1 MIKNMI
7 RSAHEIFTN
16 NKMAL
21 YGIIGLIGFL
31 IIISS
36 VNAAQEDPAFFDL
49 SPKSGYA
56 GFVYQL
62 SLNGENFNP
71 DTSMQLNMDA
81 ENLAV
86 SNITFVS
93 NKTLNFRVSIPTT
106 ARPGMYDLNITN
118 PDGKYQKYKQTF
130 VVMPI
135 PPPNITGFTPDNC
148 IAGSLVPVT
157 ITGQYF
163 RIGGSETVTIS
174 QGSKTYTLQN
184 QSVSI
189 GKITGIFSLPVDTPA
204 GSWNITVINPDRQQN
219 TIIGGLTI
227 KLLPPP
233 EVLSIAPN
241 HGGMNTPVLVT
252 ISGSNF
258 LSNATVSLV
267 RKDKALPGDKVSVV
281 SNNSLTCVV
290 SVPDTFVEG
299 MWDVSVTNP
308 DGQSGWMK
316 NAYLSGDPASP
327 FSLDISPSW
336 GVQGTN
342 REVNISG
349 MAFLE
354 GEKVSIKKDG
364 KEINAGNVAIISNNE
379 IACTIPVP
387 SDAQTGSW
395 DVVTTN
401 RYGKSD
407 VLKSGFFVYSK
418 TSHLLAGINPDK
430 GDQGERISAELVGYN
445 LPAGSVSELISNG
458 SSPIPLIVVGNNSGD
473 KVNVSFTIPDDAL
486 PDYWDLK
493 VKTPDGGD
501 LTRSRIFRVM
511 YNNTPL
517 ISSIQPDRA
526 RTGIRDLKVTITGKN
541 FGDSEFID
549 SVLSRNATNLSISG
563 ATSYHGDIITGYLTI
578 PNGTETGWYNLS
590 VTRNEVMNKSSMK
603 NEMFRVI

>member
-1 MIKNMI
+1 M
-7 RSAHEIFTN
+7 
-16 NKMAL
+16 
-21 YGIIGLIGFL
+21 YGIIGFIGFL

-36 VNAAQEDPAFFDL
+36 VDAAQEDPVFFDL

-71 DTSMQLNMDA
+71 DTSVQLNMDT
-81 ENLAV
+81 ENLTV

-93 NKTLNFRVSIPTT
+93 NKSLNFRVSIPTT

-118 PDGKYQKYKQTF
+118 PDGKYQKYKQIF
-130 VVMPI
+130 VVMPT

-379 IACTIPVP
+379 IICTIPVP

-395 DVVTTN
+395 DVVITN

-407 VLKSGFFVYSK
+407 TYL
-418 TSHLLAGINPDK
+418 NP
-430 GDQGERISAELVGYN
+430 V
-445 LPAGSVSELISNG
+445 
-458 SSPIPLIVVGNNSGD
+458 
-473 KVNVSFTIPDDAL
+473 F
-486 PDYWDLK
+486 
-493 VKTPDGGD
+493 
-501 LTRSRIFRVM
+501 
-511 YNNTPL
+511 
-517 ISSIQPDRA
+517 
-526 RTGIRDLKVTITGKN
+526 
-541 FGDSEFID
+541 
-549 SVLSRNATNLSISG
+549 LSIVRLPICWQESTRIKG
-563 ATSYHGDIITGYLTI
+563 IKERESLQ
-578 PNGTETGWYNLS
+578 NLS
-590 VTRNEVMNKSSMK
+590 VIIFLQVLFRN
-603 NEMFRVI
+603 